1 MKSASVFEWAF
12 HAGIEYLTIWIFSD
26 DNFKR
31 SREEVDGLMRIF
43 EEECEDKLYDGVL
56 YTYQVSNCR
65 RCGCWPADTC
75 RLPGSDSA
83 GLNLPDRSGRP
94 CAVKKWTLKSEPIV
108 FL

>member
-1 MKSASVFEWAF
+1 LKSASVFEWAF

-56 YTYQVSNCR
+56 YTYQVRYR
-65 RCGCWPADTC
+65 RHKGC
-75 RLPGSDSA
+75 
-83 GLNLPDRSGRP
+83 
-94 CAVKKWTLKSEPIV
+94 
-108 FL
+108 